1 MDNLSVYELN
11 LIKDSLEV
19 HLKNYEAF
27 KRGNYGKFTK
37 VEEEKIDRK
46 IDDIKEILIK
56 LKDITM

>member
-1 MDNLSVYELN
+1 MENLSEYELN

-19 HLKNYEAF
+19 YLKHHQAF
-27 KRGNYGKFTK
+27 KRSHYGKFTK